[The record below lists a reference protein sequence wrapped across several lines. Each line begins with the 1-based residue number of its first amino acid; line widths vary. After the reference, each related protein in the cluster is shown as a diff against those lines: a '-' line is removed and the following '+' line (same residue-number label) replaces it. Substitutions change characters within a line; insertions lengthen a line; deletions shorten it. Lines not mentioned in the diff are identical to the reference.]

1 MKKLTTAL
9 LLCLIAAKASSMP
22 ITLILSDEVEV
33 SDGKLC
39 VYEKA
44 QRSESVKVAKSAP
57 CHHTKTFE
65 TRE

>member
-9 LLCLIAAKASSMP
+9 LLCMVAAKASAVT

-39 VYEKA
+39 VYENA
-44 QRSESVKVAKSAP
+44 QRSESIKVARTAP
-57 CHHTKTFE
+57 CHHTKTFDSD
-65 TRE
+65 

>member
-1 MKKLTTAL
+1 MKRRTTAL
-9 LLCLIAAKASSMP
+9 LLCLVAAKAAAVP

-33 SDGKLC
+33 SDGKIC
-39 VYEKA
+39 VYENA

-65 TRE
+65 KE